1 MNTYIPKLL
10 AAGQFTST
18 IKFPNIKQ
26 SPLRIVTEYE
36 LEFYFEDGGISFLN
50 GKKYPMKKGNILV
63 ARPGDKRSSTLPF
76 RCYYIHLT
84 NVSPELK
91 ALIEPLPSFMH
102 TKDYDLFEG
111 IFSRIADDFIS
122 VESTENIAA
131 IGELFILIKHLH
143 HLKLQ
148 SYQSDCPKNEDSIL
162 ELALKHIDF
171 CYTQELTVEFLAG
184 KCNVS
189 PSYLYRLFAEKLG
202 VSPHTAILNR
212 RLTAA
217 RSMLI
222 HTNLSLNDIAANCGF
237 NSQAYFSD
245 CFKKHNNGLTPSAFR
260 QQAEY
265 TP

>member
-1 MNTYIPKLL
+1 MNTYIPTLM

-18 IKFPNIKQ
+18 IKFPDMKQ

-36 LEFYFEDGGISFLN
+36 LEYYFENGGISYVN
-50 GKKYPMKKGNILV
+50 DRKYPMKKGNILI

-84 NVSPELK
+84 NVAPELK
-91 ALIEPLPSFMH
+91 TLIDALPSFMQ
-102 TKDYDLFEG
+102 TQDYDLFDG
-111 IFSRIADDFIS
+111 IFSRIAGNFIS
-122 VESTENIAA
+122 VEATDNIAA
-131 IGELFILIKHLH
+131 IGELFILIKLLH
-143 HLKLQ
+143 QLKLQ
-148 SYQSDCPKNEDSIL
+148 NYQSDKTRNVNSIL
-162 ELALKHIDF
+162 ENALKYIDLCF
-171 CYTQELTVEFLAG
+171 SQELSVEILAG

-202 VSPHTAILNR
+202 ISPHAAILNR

-222 HTNLSLNDIAANCGF
+222 YTNLSLNDVAANCGF

-245 CFKKHNNGLTPSAFR
+245 CFKKQNNGMTPSAFR
-260 QQAEY
+260 QRAEY
-265 TP
+265 RP

>member
-1 MNTYIPKLL
+1 MNTYIPTLL
-10 AAGQFTST
+10 AAGHFSST
-18 IKFPNIKQ
+18 IKFPKMKQ

-50 GKKYPMKKGNILV
+50 GQKYPMKKGNILV

-76 RCYYIHLT
+76 RCYYIHFT
-84 NVSPELK
+84 NNSPEIKEL
-91 ALIEPLPSFMH
+91 LETLPSFMQ

-122 VESTENIAA
+122 VETTDNIAA

-143 HLKLQ
+143 QLKLQ
-148 SYQSDCPKNEDSIL
+148 SYQSDNQRNVDSIL
-162 ELALKHIDF
+162 EQAQKYIDL
-171 CYTQELTVEFLAG
+171 CYNQELTIEILAR

-202 VSPHTAILNR
+202 ISPHTAILNR

-222 HTNLSLNDIAANCGF
+222 HTNLSLNDIAVNCGF

-245 CFKKHNNGLTPSAFR
+245 CFKKQNNGLTPSAFR
-260 QQAEY
+260 RQAEY

>member
-1 MNTYIPKLL
+1 MYTYIPTLL

-18 IKFPNIKQ
+18 IKFSNMKQ

-36 LEFYFEDGGISFLN
+36 LEYYFEDGGISFLN
-50 GKKYPMKKGNILV
+50 GKKYPMKKGNILI

-84 NVSPELK
+84 NVSAEIKVL
-91 ALIEPLPSFMH
+91 LEPLPSIMQ
-102 TKDYDLFEG
+102 TKDYDLFDG
-111 IFSRIADDFIS
+111 IFSRIAEDFIS
-122 VESTENIAA
+122 VEATENIAA
-131 IGELFILIKHLH
+131 IGELFILMKQLH
-143 HLKLQ
+143 QLKLQ
-148 SYQSDCPKNEDSIL
+148 SYQSDASRNVDSIL
-162 ELALKHIDF
+162 EQALKYIDL
-171 CYTQELTVEFLAG
+171 CYTQELSVEILAG

-202 VSPHTAILNR
+202 VSPHSAILNR

-245 CFKKHNNGLTPSAFR
+245 CFKKQNHGLTPSAFR